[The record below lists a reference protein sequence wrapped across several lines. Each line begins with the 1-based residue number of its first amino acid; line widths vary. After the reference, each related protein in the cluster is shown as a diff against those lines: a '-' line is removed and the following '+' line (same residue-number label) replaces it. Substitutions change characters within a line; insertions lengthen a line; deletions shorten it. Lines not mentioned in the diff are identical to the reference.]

1 VAARER
7 STQRC
12 GHRSRAESWL
22 RHRGTFPS
30 ASRSNATPRVALFR
44 RSIAFL
50 VCNGRI
56 AHAPRATLDSRFARE
71 DPPMQAAPDT
81 GTPFVGLDR
90 AAARAFAERWRP
102 AWTGNDPE
110 RLAGFYSDDAL
121 YLDPEVPLGVRGRP
135 APIAYFRRLLA
146 LNPAWVWTQI
156 EGIPLEDG
164 FLNSWRAE
172 VPIGA
177 ESMTIVG
184 VCFVQLDAS
193 GKIRRNEV
201 YFDRSDWLAAIAR
214 QRHARAA
221 GRPSRLHATCARR
234 G

>member
-1 VAARER
+1 MRTSIARRIVASPSRHVPFRESIERDASRRALSAQHRVPRRQRPHRARAARHAR
-7 STQRC
+7 L
-12 GHRSRAESWL
+12 AL
-22 RHRGTFPS
+22 REGGPAD
-30 ASRSNATPRVALFR
+30 AS
-44 RSIAFL
+44 
-50 VCNGRI
+50 G
-56 AHAPRATLDSRFARE
+56 
-71 DPPMQAAPDT
+71 
-81 GTPFVGLDR
+81 